1 MSLITVCPACQTQF
15 EVTEAELHAYRGKVR
30 CGECEHVFDAA
41 AHLINVDAGVI
52 SSQPSTDEP
61 SETLENKAPA
71 TAATVSSSGAATLPS
86 AVTPGPA
93 SEESDDILPVPEV
106 TEAFA
111 PVTTEADIGTDI
123 DAEVTDTEVEETQ
136 TASEG
141 IAALAPADIEPAFA
155 QSNAMLDTALPAPQL
170 SHAADLLA
178 LEQRAEDAPLAEPT
192 VPEFLRNVS
201 LSDERPVRP
210 APSQAKQSLHW
221 ALAIIFALGIGL
233 QLLYFS
239 RTHLAAHHP
248 QTKPLLLSLCQL
260 LHCEIGLPKE
270 IAQLTIDDA
279 DIQEHRERAGVFMFS
294 SVLMNHAQV
303 AQAYPMIELT
313 LTNTSDEP
321 VLRRVLKPQEYLP
334 ATLKVADGLAAQQEI
349 RIHRL
354 LGVTDQG
361 IAGFR
366 VAIAYY

>member
-1 MSLITVCPACQTQF
+1 MSLITACPACQTQF

-30 CGECEHVFDAA
+30 CGECEHVFDAV

-52 SSQPSTDEP
+52 SSQPSVDEP
-61 SETLENKAPA
+61 AENSENNAAVAASAVSTLTIETAPSPSSEETRYTAPVPVLTDDFAPA
-71 TAATVSSSGAATLPS
+71 SPW
-86 AVTPGPA
+86 PDNGP
-93 SEESDDILPVPEV
+93 DI
-106 TEAFA
+106 
-111 PVTTEADIGTDI
+111 
-123 DAEVTDTEVEETQ
+123 DTEVEYAQ
-136 TASEG
+136 TAAEETEALTPADNEPSLPQTTTMLD
-141 IAALAPADIEPAFA
+141 AALPEPPF
-155 QSNAMLDTALPAPQL
+155 

-178 LEQRAEDAPLAEPT
+178 EDTTPAEPT

-201 LSDERPVRP
+201 LSDERPPPP
-210 APSQAKQSLHW
+210 APSHTKQSLHL
-221 ALAIIFALGIGL
+221 ALVIVFALGVCT

-239 RTHLAAHHP
+239 RTHLAAHYP
-248 QTKPLLLSLCQL
+248 QSKPLLLSLCRL
-260 LHCEIGLPKE
+260 LHCEIGLPQE

-279 DIQEHRERAGVFMFS
+279 DIQEHREREGVLLFS

-303 AQAYPMIELT
+303 AQAYPLIELT

-349 RIHRL
+349 RINSL
-354 LGVTDQG
+354 VGITDQG

-366 VAIAYY
+366 VAIAY